1 MIIRYTSYVT
11 FIQPFASWLLTAFL
25 IYSSL
30 PYLYYAGSQII
41 ADRKKEFAGQ
51 VRNAL
56 IDDQTLSNE
65 NKTIRSGV
73 KVNADAISDVDSER
87 RNSFDT
93 NSTDIDID
101 DKVEGSEVFED
112 FGKKP
117 RWHPP
122 WQLKQVD
129 T

>member
-1 MIIRYTSYVT
+1 MC
-11 FIQPFASWLLTAFL
+11 
-25 IYSSL
+25 
-30 PYLYYAGSQII
+30 YAGSQII
-41 ADRKKEFAGQ
+41 AERKKEFTGHI
-51 VRNAL
+51 RNAL
-56 IDDQTLSNE
+56 IDKQTLSNQ
-65 NKTIRSGV
+65 KKVIRSGD
-73 KVNADAISDVDSER
+73 KVNVDALSDVGSER

-101 DKVEGSEVFED
+101 DKIEGSEVFED

-129 T
+129 TSYERKRMLI